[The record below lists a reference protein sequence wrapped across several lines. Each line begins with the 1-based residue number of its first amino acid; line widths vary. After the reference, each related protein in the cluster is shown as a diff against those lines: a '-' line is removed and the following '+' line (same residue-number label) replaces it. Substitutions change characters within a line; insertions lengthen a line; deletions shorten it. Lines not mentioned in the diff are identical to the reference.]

1 MYKERGKQMDFRKK
15 VILFIFACIAFSP
28 IYNVVADTGSFTSI
42 AGIVYK
48 LQRNGSYGPEHATT
62 YKENRV
68 NYSACSAIGVP
79 YSGYSTSSCAYLA
92 TTHATW
98 WSIIDL
104 TPHMHLYEG
113 IPGIALEPGE
123 VLDGLYH
130 VYTFPLQ

>member
-1 MYKERGKQMDFRKK
+1 MDFRKK

-48 LQRNGSYGPEHATT
+48 LQSGSNHATT

-79 YSGYSTSSCAYLA
+79 YSEYSTSSCAYLA
-92 TTHATW
+92 TTYATW
-98 WSIIDL
+98 WTIYA
-104 TPHMHLYEG
+104 PAAHMHIYEG
-113 IPGIALEPGE
+113 IPGIGGLEPGE
-123 VLDGLYH
+123 IVKDINW